1 MVVGSELLVTI
12 DPSYDV
18 GVARFKQTAHTV
30 AKVMDLRTLFLSW
43 QDHTSRRW
51 YPVGRLNS
59 GDGKYTF
66 AYIGGAQEARDE
78 ALFRPL
84 PAFPDLYTAYE
95 SDQLFPLFSNR
106 VLPRSRPEYRD
117 VLEWL
122 SVPQSDNDPV
132 AILSRSGGQRGT
144 DSFEVSP
151 CPERN
156 EDGQYQFHFLVHGL
170 SHMAADAVE
179 RAERLVPGE
188 TLLVMK
194 DIQLARCE
202 ALALRTSERFQG
214 DMYLVG
220 SHRAWHP

>member
-1 MVVGSELLVTI
+1 MKKRSEYFVG
-12 DPSYDV
+12 
-18 GVARFKQTAHTV
+18 TV
-30 AKVMDLRTLFLSW
+30 KINRDRGY
-43 QDHTSRRW
+43 RRI
-51 YPVGRLNS
+51 R
-59 GDGKYTF
+59 
-66 AYIGGAQEARDE
+66 
-78 ALFRPL
+78 
-84 PAFPDLYTAYE
+84 
-95 SDQLFPLFSNR
+95 
-106 VLPRSRPEYRD
+106 
-117 VLEWL
+117 
-122 SVPQSDNDPV
+122 QSNDPV

-144 DSFEVSP
+144 DSFEVFP

-194 DIQLARCE
+194 DIQNSQDAR